1 MHEEKNRAIIFF
13 VGSIEILTLIFF
25 LTLMGRNKSMLD
37 IKRPMEG
44 SRKMQDELKLLEGI
58 IPDILTV
65 LQERYRIL
73 QQIYWMQPVGRR
85 NLSDQLGLTER
96 VLRTETDFLKQ
107 IGLVESSKSG
117 MMLTNKGDLVYLEM
131 GTIMDQLFETKQ
143 VELQLAKYLG
153 IEKCLIAKGDSN
165 QQTKV
170 ISSFGE
176 MVNESLLT
184 RLPDGQNIIAVM
196 GGTTMA
202 TVAEEIGKLETEKR
216 HNIFVPARGGIG
228 ETVNVQ
234 ANSVSA
240 VMAIRSQGE
249 YRSLFV
255 PEQLSSLA
263 YETLLQEPSIKEV
276 LNLINQANCVIHGI
290 GRALHMAARRKMSE
304 SEILMLKQHNA
315 VAESFGYFFNEKG
328 EIIHKIPRIGLQL
341 KDIQNIPYVFAIAG
355 GKDKAKAIHA
365 YMKNAPKQ
373 TWLIT
378 DEAAANEIL
387 KGVTL

>member
-1 MHEEKNRAIIFF
+1 
-13 VGSIEILTLIFF
+13 
-25 LTLMGRNKSMLD
+25 MGRNKSMLD